1 MTSFRESYR
10 RRRWGSTSSIMGFP
24 LGFWEFVSDAVEWE
38 EDGSFS
44 VPASLAVCLTR
55 AELAFLREES
65 RSRRDEEA
73 RRQALRRR
81 EEDHLYCRWCGS
93 LLDDYGNQVCLECE
107 FWDEDAHC
115 YWCRRSLGPYELQTG
130 NYCAECERWYEHAH
144 CYWCWDWAEF
154 WYPGWPVF
162 HLPLCGRCSR
172 RHLDGMG
179 PPWYPNLLQRRELH
193 VRWLFEAQTRGSRY
207 ALPREVCD
215 VVAGFLAELWRP

>member
-1 MTSFRESYR
+1 MTNVRELYR
-10 RRRWGSTSSIMGFP
+10 RRRWGSTLSSMFGP
-24 LGFWEFVSDAVEWE
+24 WE
-38 EDGSFS
+38 
-44 VPASLAVCLTR
+44 SLA
-55 AELAFLREES
+55 AELDARQVTELLN
-65 RSRRDEEA
+65 DEIWGY
-73 RRQALRRR
+73 RH
-81 EEDHLYCRWCGS
+81 EDVPVHW
-93 LLDDYGNQVCLECE
+93 LDDPRYC
-107 FWDEDAHC
+107 W
-115 YWCRRSLGPYELQTG
+115 WCWSPLGPYESDMQG
-130 NYCAECERWYEHAH
+130 NPVCEECVWWYEHAH

-215 VVAGFLAELWRP
+215 LVAGFLAELWRP

>member
-1 MTSFRESYR
+1 MADGGPWDDVVAELSWQPDGTFSL
-10 RRRWGSTSSIMGFP
+10 P
-24 LGFWEFVSDAVEWE
+24 
-38 EDGSFS
+38 EDFGMF
-44 VPASLAVCLTR
+44 LTR
-55 AELAFLREES
+55 AERALLQEEI
-65 RSRRDEEA
+65 RGYRH
-73 RRQALRRR
+73 
-81 EEDHLYCRWCGS
+81 EDAPPHW
-93 LLDDYGNQVCLECE
+93 LDDPRYC
-107 FWDEDAHC
+107 W
-115 YWCRRSLGPYELQTG
+115 WCWSPLGPYESDMQG
-130 NYCAECERWYEHAH
+130 NPVCEECVRWYDHAH

-215 VVAGFLAELWRP
+215 LVAGFLAEFWRP